1 MMRVLVILAMVW
13 QPLLLAAA
21 GPRMGISEPVSGSSC
36 SVPALLSNCC
46 DAAPKAPTCH
56 SIASGCGCEIRP
68 AEQPQ
73 RAPEAPLPRP
83 DRDTLVAIQICGP
96 PVREQIETDATSILF
111 ATQSDSRYANKT
123 HNEIRAILG
132 IWRT

>member
-1 MMRVLVILAMVW
+1 MRVLVILAVLW

-21 GPRMGISEPVSGSSC
+21 GPRIGAGEPAGSSSC
-36 SVPALLSNCC
+36 SIPAPQSTCC
-46 DAAPKAPTCH
+46 DPAPKAKACH

-68 AEQPQ
+68 TEQPQ

-83 DRDTLVAIQICGP
+83 DRDSLVAIQITGP
-96 PVREQIETDATSILF
+96 PLREQAETDAASTHL